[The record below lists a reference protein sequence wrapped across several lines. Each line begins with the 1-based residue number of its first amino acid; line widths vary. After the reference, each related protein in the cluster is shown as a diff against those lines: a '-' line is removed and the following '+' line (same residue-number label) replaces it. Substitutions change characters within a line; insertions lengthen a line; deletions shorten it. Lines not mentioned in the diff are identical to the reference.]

1 MINNYNT
8 NNASAS
14 GKSGGGLGNLFT
26 YAVIGLV
33 LYLGS
38 KYVIKEKPKTK
49 E

>member
-8 NNASAS
+8 NNAS

-33 LYLGS
+33 LYLAY